1 MIGLTIAMLL
11 APAVQDTDVPARC
24 RAVALRIERTANIA
38 VSKLESHYAG
48 EPQAVYD
55 AAFLRRVR
63 ELRAAQAIAKGI
75 RKRYPGQAYRDAQ
88 VDALPWATVTAEGE
102 ACRDGIR

>member
-11 APAVQDTDVPARC
+11 APVAQDVPTRC
-24 RAVALRIERTANIA
+24 RSVALRIERTANIA
-38 VSKLESHYAG
+38 VSKLESHSAS

-75 RKRYPGQAYRDAQ
+75 RKRYPGQAYSDRE
-88 VDALPWATVTAEGE
+88 VDALPWATVISEGE
-102 ACRDGIR
+102 ACRDGTR